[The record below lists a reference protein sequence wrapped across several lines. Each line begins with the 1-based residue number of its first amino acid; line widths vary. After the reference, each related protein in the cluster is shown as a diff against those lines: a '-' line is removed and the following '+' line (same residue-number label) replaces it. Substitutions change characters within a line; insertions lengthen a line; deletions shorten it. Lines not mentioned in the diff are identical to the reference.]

1 MKQRADFPAMRIPA
15 IGGGRPVVHITLS
28 TDLELSTLVQG
39 KVGIKYE
46 DMASKPEYL
55 KIIKAKV
62 FDQKSSSI
70 DKQPS
75 ANNVKLANTKRY
87 LVVIS

>member
-39 KVGIKYE
+39 KVGIKDE
-46 DMASKPEYL
+46 DMASMPEYL
-55 KIIKAKV
+55 KIIKTKV
-62 FDQKSSSI
+62 FDQKSSSL
-70 DKQPS
+70 QPTMS
-75 ANNVKLANTKRY
+75 R
-87 LVVIS
+87 